1 MITVIGIVIWWLVPS
16 PPPARHEVIAPAPAR
31 IEVSRHAPEP
41 PTPTLVPICEVE
53 ATAYTYTGNHTCTGD
68 DPTPNY
74 TVAVDPKLIPIGTE
88 LYVVSDYPGI
98 TGYYLAMDTGGDIQG
113 RRIDLFMES
122 HDACVKFGRRDV
134 KIYMVVMPRG

>member
-1 MITVIGIVIWWLVPS
+1 MW
-16 PPPARHEVIAPAPAR
+16 R
-31 IEVSRHAPEP
+31 SRPTP

-68 DPTPNY
+68 DPIPNY

-88 LYVVSDYPGI
+88 LYVESDYPGV
-98 TGYYLAMDTGGDIQG
+98 TGYYLAMDTGGDIHG